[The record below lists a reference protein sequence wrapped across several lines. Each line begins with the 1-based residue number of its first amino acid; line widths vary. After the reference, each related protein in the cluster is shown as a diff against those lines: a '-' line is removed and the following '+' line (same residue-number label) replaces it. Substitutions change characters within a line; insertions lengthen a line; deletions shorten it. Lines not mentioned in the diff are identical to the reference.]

1 MHALLDEALV
11 LAQEILDFTNS
22 YTGHVIK
29 GEIPESLRSFD
40 ASILSSTQIWF
51 DLMGNLWNLTRPLLW
66 TLRFAA
72 ELHLWINC
80 ARIDRRNMGFRFEL
94 PILHRSSS
102 SVKSFRINLDSA
114 QSSLAQIDRDL
125 SLLQQSDRGFY
136 LLRKH
141 GWGSTAHPHD
151 VTQSLVFQTRAPGD
165 RSGIGFDASHARG
178 SNRVSSSAVNV
189 NFIPFPKARNG
200 WHLVLK
206 LMKVSAALQ
215 TLREQCEKMHWL

>member
-29 GEIPESLRSFD
+29 GEIPESLRSWCQSFD

-51 DLMGNLWNLTRPLLW
+51 DLMWNLWNLTRPLLW

-72 ELHLWINC
+72 ELHIWINR

-102 SVKSFRINLDSA
+102 SVESFRINLQMAFDSV
-114 QSSLAQIDRDL
+114 QSSSAQIDREL
-125 SLLQQSDRGFY
+125 SMLQQSDRGFS

-141 GWGSTAHPHD
+141 GWESTANSHD
-151 VTQSLVFQTRAPGD
+151 VTQPLIFQTRAPGD

-178 SNRVSSSAVNV
+178 SNRVSSSEVNV
-189 NFIPFPKARNG
+189 NFIPFPRARKR
-200 WHLVLK
+200 WHN
-206 LMKVSAALQ
+206 
-215 TLREQCEKMHWL
+215 TLRAQQEKLHWL